1 MNNII
6 TIGQS
11 GFLGSY
17 LRDRFNT
24 QSWPGR
30 FEWYEKWWKD
40 AAKGMDIDTVFY
52 CARACRKETPRRDRE
67 TVLLETQGVIKT
79 LNSFP
84 NAHLIYCSTKVVN
97 GWTDDWKR
105 SITRQKIG
113 DYFERGLKGEFSNQ
127 IIHLPEISEAQLRKF
142 PPMEDL
148 SIEHLH
154 YARSKLIGEELVKS
168 CAKDYTIFRIWD
180 ITQ

>member
-1 MNNII
+1 MNKLI

-17 LRDRFNT
+17 LRERFDT
-24 QSWPGR
+24 QGWPGR
-30 FEWYEKWWKD
+30 FEWSEKWWKE
-40 AAKGMDIDTVFY
+40 AAKDLDIDTVFY
-52 CARACRKETPRRDRE
+52 CARSCREEIPRRDRE
-67 TVLLETQGVIKT
+67 TVLLDTQGVVKT
-79 LNSFP
+79 LNAFP
-84 NAHLIYCSTKVVN
+84 NAHFIYCSTKVVD
-97 GWTDDWKR
+97 GWTDNWVRPVSKEE
-105 SITRQKIG
+105 IG
-113 DYFERGLKGEFSNQ
+113 DYFERALNNEFINQ
-127 IIHLPEISEAQLRKF
+127 TIHLPEISEAQLRKF
-142 PPMEDL
+142 PPTEDL